1 MSITI
6 RTIQLT
12 DNADLAKIIRTSLK
26 EFNANKPGTVYFDDA
41 TDRLFETFTTTPNSI
56 YFVAEQDG
64 KVLGGGGVYPTENLP
79 EKTCELVKM
88 YLTKSARGLGLGRM
102 LIERCMNA
110 AKQLGYD
117 KMYLETMP
125 ELINAIKLYR
135 LYGFQNLNH
144 SLGNS
149 GHNGCGI
156 WMLKDL

>member
-6 RTIQLT
+6 RPIQLT
-12 DNADLAKIIRTSLK
+12 DNAEMANIIRTSLE
-26 EFNANKPGTVYFDDA
+26 EFNANKPGTVYFDNA
-41 TDRLFETFTTTPNSI
+41 TDHLFEIFATTPNSI
-56 YFVAEQDG
+56 YFVVEQEE
-64 KVLGGGGVYPTENLP
+64 KIFGGGGVFPTENLP
-79 EKTCELVKM
+79 DKTCELVKM

-102 LIERCMNA
+102 LIEHCMSA

-125 ELINAIKLYR
+125 ELINAIKLYQ

-149 GHNGCGI
+149 GHCGCGI
-156 WMLKDL
+156 WMLKEL